1 MNDDESAS
9 RRRWE
14 AESVPYELPPKPIP
28 GVYALYQWGI
38 LKYIGQSADCYFR
51 LHRHRTPGPRSY
63 LEKKADWETGVPFTA
78 RVMEMPGSDEAAR
91 LEREKELIRSLKP
104 PCNGRDR

>member
-1 MNDDESAS
+1 MSVRDQ
-9 RRRWE
+9 WE
-14 AESVPYELPPKPIP
+14 AESVPYELPPEIP
-28 GVYALYQWGI
+28 GVYALYQRGV
-38 LKYIGQSADCYFR
+38 LKYIGQSGDCYFR
-51 LHRHRTPGPRSY
+51 ALRHRTPGPRGY

-78 RVMEMPGSDEAAR
+78 RVMEMSRSDEAAR